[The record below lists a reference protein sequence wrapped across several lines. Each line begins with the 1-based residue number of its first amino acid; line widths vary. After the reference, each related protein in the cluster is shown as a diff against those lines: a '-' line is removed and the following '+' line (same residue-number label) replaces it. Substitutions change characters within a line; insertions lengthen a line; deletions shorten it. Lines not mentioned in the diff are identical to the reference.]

1 MKLNL
6 DEDHLSDRRYR
17 DRYAY
22 SSLILTGIALGII
35 IILDAYNIDKHSL
48 YGTLYLCVVLCILL
62 AAYVLFAIA
71 MVHITMHTNVCKAL
85 AGLELGVVHCADD
98 LVILMRMNR
107 DMANKIINGEYDNL
121 MRDPLTCK
129 YIG

>member
-22 SSLILTGIALGII
+22 SSFILMGIALGIA
-35 IILDAYNIDKHSL
+35 IILDAYVDKHSL
-48 YGTLYLCVVLCILL
+48 YGTLYICVVLCILL
-62 AAYVLFAIA
+62 AAYLLFAIA
-71 MVHITMHTNVCKAL
+71 MVHKTMHREVCKAL

-107 DMANKIINGEYDNL
+107 DMADKIINGEYDNL
-121 MRDPLTCK
+121 LRDPLTCK